1 MTIFKEILTKIQA
14 YSTIIVHR
22 HQSPDPDAIGSQ
34 TGLVSILRAAYPD
47 KKIYQVG
54 GPVGDLDWIDTMDE
68 ISDTVYNG
76 ALVIVCDTANT
87 PRISDER
94 FDKGAYLIKIDHH
107 PNDDAYGDL
116 DYVQPEASSTSEL
129 ITTFVEATDG
139 ALKLNTEAARKL
151 YAGIVGDTGRFLYPA
166 TSAKTFRIA
175 ADLVSYGFA
184 HSQVSQH
191 MNEVTLEQAKL
202 QSFVFENI
210 QIVDHAGCV
219 IISQACMKDLGI
231 SLEQS
236 KAVVS
241 TPGHLKGCKAWI
253 LAVEQP
259 DGHYRLHLRSKGPV
273 INGLAKMH
281 RGGGHD
287 LASGAKAQDKAE
299 IQTTFEQLQELM
311 TAYERT
317 EAKH

>member
-1 MTIFKEILTKIQA
+1 MTIFKEILTKIKA

-34 TGLVSILRAAYPD
+34 TGLVSVLRAAYPD
-47 KKIYQVG
+47 KHIYQVG
-54 GPVGDLDWIDTMDE
+54 SDVGDLDWIDTMDDIPDATYE
-68 ISDTVYNG
+68 G

-87 PRISDER
+87 PRISDAR

-116 DYVQPEASSTSEL
+116 AYVEPEASSTSEL

-139 ALKLNTEAARKL
+139 ALKLNKEAARKL

-210 QIVDHAGCV
+210 KIVAHSGCV
-219 IISQACMKDLGI
+219 VITQPLLKQMGITEEQA
-231 SLEQS
+231 

-273 INGLAKMH
+273 INGLAKQH
-281 RGGGHD
+281 HGGGHD
-287 LASGAKAQDKAE
+287 LASGAKAFDEAE
-299 IQTTFEQLQELM
+299 IQTAFEQLQELM
-311 TAYERT
+311 AAYERT